1 MLTLYQHLDCTHL
14 LKNKSFFYLGS
25 NIFMQVQFV
34 SVYNEFDQ
42 VDFRNDLDQIGFF
55 VIRAT
60 YLVIQDPIK
69 TIRAIIYRHG
79 FFPFC
84 VLDRFSFV
92 LSDVRR
98 GIKDGP
104 ESLNPSVIYN
114 GIPDS
119 RLIQQICQWNRDT
132 VYKRSNAKKYSL
144 IEDAIANE
152 DDKNHE
158 CPSNELYSVVQ
169 NEQDRPNLMPS
180 FAQIRR
186 FTFALVSRSFVSWR
200 IV

>member
-1 MLTLYQHLDCTHL
+1 M
-14 LKNKSFFYLGS
+14 
-25 NIFMQVQFV
+25 
-34 SVYNEFDQ
+34 
-42 VDFRNDLDQIGFF
+42 
-55 VIRAT
+55 
-60 YLVIQDPIK
+60 
-69 TIRAIIYRHG
+69 AIIFCHW

-104 ESLNPSVIYN
+104 ESLEPSMIYN
-114 GIPDS
+114 GISDS
-119 RLIQQICQWNRDT
+119 RLIQKICHWNRDT
-132 VYKRSNAKKYSL
+132 IHKCSNAKKYAL

-180 FAQIRR
+180 FAQIGR
-186 FTFALVSRSFVSWR
+186 FTFVLVCRCFVSWR
-200 IV
+200 IVQPRKSRIVALKRRIMIFGFN